1 MYHPTY
7 IKLDPEGGQ
16 KLCRYLYAPTPPLR
30 LAVLWGLIETECLPP
45 FQIQVK
51 GITGRTT
58 CVMIFGSDLVEEVA
72 RQIAQTIGMPATE
85 IRLQWGGHAL
95 DMQNTVRSYGMQRD
109 FVIFA
114 SLRWCAAAR

>member
-1 MYHPTY
+1 M
-7 IKLDPEGGQ
+7 
-16 KLCRYLYAPTPPLR
+16 
-30 LAVLWGLIETECLPP
+30 WGLIETECLPP

-51 GITGRTT
+51 GIMGRIS

-95 DMQNTVRSYGMQRD
+95 DMQDTVRSYGIQR
-109 FVIFA
+109 VSAIFA
-114 SLRWCAAAR
+114 SLRLRGGVRRLGEEGAAAPAPGALSKPQHKLET

>member
-30 LAVLWGLIETECLPP
+30 LAALWGLIEPECLPP

-85 IRLQWGGHAL
+85 IRLQ
-95 DMQNTVRSYGMQRD
+95 
-109 FVIFA
+109 
-114 SLRWCAAAR
+114 